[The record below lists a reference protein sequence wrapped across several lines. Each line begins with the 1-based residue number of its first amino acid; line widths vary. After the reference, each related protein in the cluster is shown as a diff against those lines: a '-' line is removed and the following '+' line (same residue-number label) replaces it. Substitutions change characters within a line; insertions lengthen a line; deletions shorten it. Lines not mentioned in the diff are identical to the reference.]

1 MTQTIVCRKS
11 KVKTLV
17 IDVAADVSASQLDLL
32 KKDSRFKQAW
42 ERKLRVRDNSVS
54 ACEAIIAE
62 RAVWEELDD
71 QTICNLLIAS
81 KRYHGDDFV
90 SDADYYARTIA
101 HARNAYERAQ
111 LLNSARS
118 NGNLPREE
126 ALRQLSSLLTVD
138 VISIQRFHTDPRSY
152 VMRLDNGSYIEFK
165 CQSELLKQTRLAG
178 ALFDYANVNMPSFKN
193 AEWVSVKK
201 YIGASIEN
209 VESSSESTHLGSCI
223 AWLTTYLR
231 RHLRPEMEREG
242 QVRSAAEGKPAI
254 IDGRIWFSMDG
265 FKRSIMLE
273 SSSQPPAQAILSVRL
288 KQIGC
293 AYVPHKALRPSGG
306 VNVSRSLW
314 SAPEDFISEEE
325 LKTLGKQTSGG
336 YLE

>member
-1 MTQTIVCRKS
+1 MTKTITPHKS
-11 KVKTLV
+11 ACKIFVV
-17 IDVAADVSASQLDLL
+17 DPAADVSASQLDLL
-32 KKDSRFKQAW
+32 KKDYPHCKPAW
-42 ERKLRVRDNSVS
+42 ERKMRVKDNSAS
-54 ACEAIIAE
+54 ACEAVIAE
-62 RAVWEELDD
+62 SAVMADFDD
-71 QTICNLLIAS
+71 QTICNFLIAS

-90 SDADYYARTIA
+90 SDPDYYARTITR
-101 HARNAYERAQ
+101 ARAVCERAQ
-111 LLNSARS
+111 LLNAARS

-138 VISIQRFHTDPRSY
+138 VTSIQRFHTDPRSY

-165 CQSELLKQTRLAG
+165 CHSELLKQTKLAG
-178 ALFDYANVNMPSFKN
+178 ALFDYARIVMPTFKN
-193 AEWVSVKK
+193 AEWVNVKK
-201 YIGASIEN
+201 YIAAAIEN

-223 AWLTTYLR
+223 GWLTAYLR

-242 QVRSAAEGKPAI
+242 QVRSAVEGKPAF
-254 IDGRIWFSMDG
+254 IDGLIWFSMDG

-293 AYVPHKALRPSGG
+293 AYVPHKALRPSSE

-314 SAPEDFISEEE
+314 SAPKDFMNEE
-325 LKTLGKQTSGG
+325 LKALGKHTSGG